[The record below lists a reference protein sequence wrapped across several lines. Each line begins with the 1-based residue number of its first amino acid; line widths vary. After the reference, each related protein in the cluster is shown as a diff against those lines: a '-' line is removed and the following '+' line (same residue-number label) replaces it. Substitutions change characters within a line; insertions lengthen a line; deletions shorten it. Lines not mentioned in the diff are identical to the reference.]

1 MQFPIPL
8 WLYWLSRLPV
18 LVLYI
23 CKTEIKIFSTSQRK
37 LKGLNNV
44 FTAIQNPLMED
55 ALQLL
60 LIIKAAAIIQNTWL
74 C

>member
-8 WLYWLSRLPV
+8 WLYWLSGLPV

-55 ALQLL
+55 AL
-60 LIIKAAAIIQNTWL
+60 
-74 C
+74 